1 MRLQRGKLSMRR
13 ALTTDLY
20 PEASAYGVAAA
31 WQRTRI
37 WCYVC
42 GQQRFVGGL
51 SRESHV
57 LVLCCPDCAYVGVNL
72 GPMERE
78 GPLPGSQATKPA
90 LTRLMRSADRYF
102 RHAIEHGT
110 VPCSSC
116 GRPAPIRLHMP
127 AYIPAAMRVQRG
139 VHIPCARCGC
149 VNDFPLSGLA
159 LWLPEGRRF
168 WRAHPRVHLLPER
181 EVEVAGRAAVV
192 ESFASI
198 AGTARFDVV
207 FDRATY
213 HVLQTHGAPTG

>member
-1 MRLQRGKLSMRR
+1 
-13 ALTTDLY
+13 
-20 PEASAYGVAAA
+20 
-31 WQRTRI
+31 
-37 WCYVC
+37 
-42 GQQRFVGGL
+42 
-51 SRESHV
+51 
-57 LVLCCPDCAYVGVNL
+57 
-72 GPMERE
+72 
-78 GPLPGSQATKPA
+78 
-90 LTRLMRSADRYF
+90 
-102 RHAIEHGT
+102 
-110 VPCSSC
+110 
-116 GRPAPIRLHMP
+116 MP